1 MGDRVECLLEVHKTH
16 IEWLLVLACLVHQ
29 YSEIRDLISCPP
41 ALSKSRL
48 FICNFCF
55 GLHSDPFQYDLKK
68 DLACVGDKSN
78 CSVICTLFNV
88 FKRHKELFAIAN
100 TRHYISPGDYP
111 PNSPDLSS
119 IENIWS
125 IMAAAVYA
133 SPERQTLAALK
144 RRLWKFLR
152 AISFA
157 TLQNLI
163 GLMPDRLKALVPTA
177 SSYTCSGQI

>member
-1 MGDRVECLLEVHKTH
+1 M
-16 IEWLLVLACLVHQ
+16 
-29 YSEIRDLISCPP
+29 
-41 ALSKSRL
+41 
-48 FICNFCF
+48 
-55 GLHSDPFQYDLKK
+55 
-68 DLACVGDKSN
+68 GDKSN

-163 GLMPDRLKALVPTA
+163 GSMPDRLKAVIRNTVLLI
-177 SSYTCSGQI
+177 SSLCTVLCNFWVLQYYYY